1 MLAARDGVASPTH
14 LHWHAET
21 AAQAELAALQT
32 KRLQVA
38 AGHMAA
44 AAVDTE
50 AVASDAAYAISWSA
64 GAASGAVADVAVATL
79 QVELRLV
86 ERDAARAAGAVER
99 AASIVAELVAHEEEP
114 ATLLVAAAE
123 LRAAAARP
131 STPATPATPSRR
143 TGASAASAP

>member
-14 LHWHAET
+14 LHWHADS

-38 AGHMAA
+38 MAA